1 MMRAGSVAV
10 RAAAVLALTLGG
22 GGVLAEDHLPPPDT
36 ERGHELAREVCSGCH
51 LVDERQRGPVVD
63 GVPSFMSIA
72 RRLDD
77 ATIEALLLAASHPVM
92 PDPPLT
98 AQDRRDVVAH
108 IRRFATD

>member
-1 MMRAGSVAV
+1 MVSAWRRQVPLIVLCAGLAVAGGAL
-10 RAAAVLALTLGG
+10 AAEHLAPADPL
-22 GGVLAEDHLPPPDT
+22 
-36 ERGHELAREVCSGCH
+36 RGHEVAERLCSSCH
-51 LVDERQRGPVVD
+51 LVDEAQRGPVPD

-98 AQDRRDVVAH
+98 AAERRDVVAH
-108 IRRFATD
+108 IRSLAAE